1 MERRLVL
8 YVVAVVSLAACTP
21 SPRTAYEPPPTT
33 PTPSLPTVP
42 DPAAS
47 APRARRAIIGRASW
61 YGAFHHG
68 RPTATGERFD
78 MEALTA
84 AHRTM
89 RLGTRLRVTNLSNGK
104 SVEVRVNDR
113 GPYITGRIIDLSRA
127 AAAALGGVDAGVFLV
142 QLTVLD

>member
-1 MERRLVL
+1 
-8 YVVAVVSLAACTP
+8 
-21 SPRTAYEPPPTT
+21 
-33 PTPSLPTVP
+33 
-42 DPAAS
+42 
-47 APRARRAIIGRASW
+47 
-61 YGAFHHG
+61 
-68 RPTATGERFD
+68 

-113 GPYITGRIIDLSRA
+113 GPYIAGRIIDLSRA

>member
-1 MERRLVL
+1 
-8 YVVAVVSLAACTP
+8 
-21 SPRTAYEPPPTT
+21 
-33 PTPSLPTVP
+33 
-42 DPAAS
+42 
-47 APRARRAIIGRASW
+47 
-61 YGAFHHG
+61 
-68 RPTATGERFD
+68 

-142 QLTVLD
+142 QLAVLD